1 MKKKLMIIGA
11 GHEQVPAIIKAT
23 EMGCEVIATDLNPQA
38 PGAALADVF
47 EVVSTN
53 DAQGNLAIARK
64 YQIDGVMT
72 LGSELAVPVVAHIVE
87 TLNLY
92 GLSEDTA
99 LKATDKNAMR
109 EAFVANAVPTPLSQ
123 PIATLQEAY
132 DFVNQYG
139 YPVVLKPSDSSGQRG
154 VTKVDSPAALQDSFS
169 SALSFSRN
177 EYAIIE
183 CYCAGPEINVTAAVS
198 KGEVTCL
205 SVSNRVT
212 AEPPHFGI
220 AIEHIAPPAVTD
232 EALEAIKRVSAQA
245 IHAIGLEDG
254 IAYPQLIMSEQ
265 GPQLIEIAARIPGGH
280 MREVALAC
288 SGIDM
293 VDVAILQALGQADPL
308 ARCPRTQTTPAVSVK
323 FITVLDYP
331 STQLSIKKI
340 SGLDAARHASGVQ
353 LVRYHLKIGDKLP
366 ELSSSTARFGA
377 VIAYAENREQA
388 CQRSKNAAAKIHLE
402 FAD

>member
-1 MKKKLMIIGA
+1 MIIGA
-11 GHEQVPAIIKAT
+11 GYEQVPAIVKAT
-23 EMGCEVIATDLNPQA
+23 EMGCEVIATDLNPHA
-38 PGAALADVF
+38 PGASLAHVF
-47 EVVSTN
+47 EVMSTN
-53 DAQGNLAIARK
+53 DAQGNLAIAQQ
-64 YQIDGVMT
+64 YQVDGVMT

-109 EAFVANAVPTPLSQ
+109 EAFAVKAVPTPLSQ
-123 PIATLQEAY
+123 PVATLQEAY
-132 DFVNQYG
+132 DFANQYG

-154 VTKVDSPAALQDSFS
+154 VTKVDSSAALQASFM
-169 SALSFSRN
+169 SAVSFAGN
-177 EYAIIE
+177 DYAIIE
-183 CYCAGPEINVTAAVS
+183 RYCAGPEINVTAAVS
-198 KGEVTCL
+198 KGKVTCL

-232 EALEAIKRVSAQA
+232 KELEAIKRVSAQA

-265 GPQLIEIAARIPGGH
+265 GPLLIEIAARIPGGH

-293 VDVAILQALGQADPL
+293 VDVAILQALGKEAPL
-308 ARCPRTQTTPAVSVK
+308 AICPRQQVTPAVSVK

-331 STQLSIKKI
+331 SPELIIKKI
-340 SGLDAARHASGVQ
+340 SGLEQVSNETGIQ
-353 LVRYHLKIGDKLP
+353 FVRYHLKAGDSLP

-377 VIAYAENREQA
+377 VIAYGESREQA
-388 CQRSKNAAAKIHLE
+388 CARSKKAATMINVE
-402 FAD
+402 FVSNIE